1 MQPEKYKETQHTK
14 KNEKNNKKTK
24 QKTATLFFSFQS
36 MRYFIR
42 MENRR
47 VASKMARQM
56 YAKNT
61 RKRAHKSVQ
70 NKC

>member
-14 KNEKNNKKTK
+14 KNKKNKKTK

-61 RKRAHKSVQ
+61 RKKTHTHVQ
-70 NKC
+70 QNG